1 MAGGGGA
8 CSVVDCPVGG
18 VFLASQETSKVLPR
32 TMPRVR
38 PRKIRNEGVFFT
50 GVSFYEFEDCSF
62 HILAFKPIPL
72 VTGKFTK
79 LPWRKFPQVAQCPPA
94 VVNELSPEARV
105 VADIPVRLAKS
116 GWNFQFNMA
125 FDIMILLN
133 ELIVFPEL
141 HDGVQRARLA
151 V

>member
-1 MAGGGGA
+1 
-8 CSVVDCPVGG
+8 VG
-18 VFLASQETSKVLPR
+18 SES
-32 TMPRVR
+32 
-38 PRKIRNEGVFFT
+38 
-50 GVSFYEFEDCSF
+50 
-62 HILAFKPIPL
+62 
-72 VTGKFTK
+72 VTGIFTK
-79 LPWRKFPQVAQCPPA
+79 LPWREFPKVTQRPTA
-94 VVNELSPEARV
+94 VEHEFSPKARV
-105 VADIPVRLAKS
+105 VADIPVVIAKS